1 MVIGCMV
8 IWLFSCMDGY
18 MLIKGMRS
26 MKYLILIHL
35 HHLLFEIKVSNQ
47 ERVFLIQQILKF
59 TPEIV
64 HFAGF

>member
-1 MVIGCMV
+1 
-8 IWLFSCMDGY
+8 
-18 MLIKGMRS
+18 